1 MKKLWS
7 DDSLI
12 IQEEIE
18 SLIAEKIPLIC
29 ARRGTKDLKHLTINK
44 ISRSDAGKI
53 LVVNHPH
60 SPTCN
65 AKSCLFYYQK
75 KKNSLR
81 ALECE
86 QVKYLTGFFG
96 FKLPTK
102 IFSLIIRQFQRIATP
117 HHSSV
122 VFFIQGKS
130 RIFNGKIDDIS
141 IDGAKFLVNI
151 PSLVAKNTIIENLT
165 LSLFCRSKYID
176 EIHIHVPQA
185 KVAWLEGD
193 ETTTN
198 TLGIK
203 FLLKGKDHDQLSNY
217 MDLRSIEDS
226 NKK

>member
-1 MKKLWS
+1 MKILWS
-7 DDSLI
+7 DDSLV

-18 SLIAEKIPLIC
+18 SLIAERIPLIC
-29 ARRGTKDLKHLTINK
+29 ARRGTKDPKRLVINK
-44 ISRSDAGKI
+44 ISRSSTGEI

-65 AKSCLFYYQK
+65 VKTCLFYYQK

-86 QVKYLTGFFG
+86 QVKYLNGFFG

-141 IDGAKFLVNI
+141 IDGAKFIINI
-151 PSLVAKNTIIENLT
+151 PSVVAKNTIIENLT

-176 EIHIHVPQA
+176 ETHIHIPQA

-193 ETTTN
+193 ETTTKVI
-198 TLGIK
+198 GIQ

-217 MDLRSIEDS
+217 LNLRTIEDS